1 MSSAAADA
9 GLFGGGGRVGH
20 NHDGA
25 VVVDGE
31 EGGNSEEVVGI
42 DARGPALFKQCHL
55 LPCVVDARSSSP
67 ADPPYQLHHLAGS
80 PASGRGSS
88 PSRRCPRT
96 AADGG
101 DKQHAGLM
109 VASRVVLAPFPLEP
123 TPLFQT
129 SVRELLETQQ

>member
-42 DARGPALFKQCHL
+42 DARGPALFKH
-55 LPCVVDARSSSP
+55 AISSP
-67 ADPPYQLHHLAGS
+67 ASSTPDPPRLPTRPISSTTSQAPPPPAAVAPQAGVVLERQQTEETS
-80 PASGRGSS
+80 SMPDSWLLPVWFSRRSRSS
-88 PSRRCPRT
+88 PLPS
-96 AADGG
+96 
-101 DKQHAGLM
+101 
-109 VASRVVLAPFPLEP
+109 
-123 TPLFQT
+123 FQT
-129 SVRELLETQQ
+129 SCDDHWTC